1 MRKYEIMYIIHP
13 SLDEAQTKEVVEKYN
28 GIITADGSKV
38 LETKDWGLRNLA
50 YEINK
55 LNKGHYMILKVEA
68 SNEAISEFDRL
79 SLIDNNIIRH
89 IVINEDEQ

>member
-13 SLDEAQTKEVVEKYN
+13 SLDEAQSSEIVSKYE

-38 LETKDWGLRNLA
+38 LETKDWGLKDLA

-55 LNKGHYMILKVEA
+55 VNKGHYIILNIEA
-68 SNEAISEFDRL
+68 TNEAVAEFERL
-79 SLIDNNIIRH
+79 ALIDNNIIRH
-89 IVINEDEQ
+89 IVIKEEE

>member
-13 SLDEAQTKEVVEKYN
+13 SLDEANSNEIIEKYN

-38 LETKDWGLRNLA
+38 LEVKDWGLRDLA
-50 YEINK
+50 YEIK
-55 LNKGHYMILKVEA
+55 KVNKGHYIILKVEA
-68 SNEAISEFDRL
+68 SNEAISEYERL

-89 IVINEDEQ
+89 IVVKEEE

>member
-13 SLDEAQTKEVVEKYN
+13 SLDETLSKEVVEKYN

-38 LETKDWGLRNLA
+38 LEVKDWGLRDLA

-55 LNKGHYMILKVEA
+55 INKGHYIILKVEA
-68 SNEAISEFDRL
+68 TNEAIAEYERL
-79 SLIDNNIIRH
+79 SLIDGNIIRH
-89 IVINEDEQ
+89 IVIKEEE